1 MSARAIPTSRSFPS
15 RYTTV
20 AVATAGSFDWTAAN
34 IHNGIGTTSGMGVG
48 SEESG
53 GEVVAGMIA
62 SCWTAYYKLVHQ
74 RSGNA
79 SRVFGCYKL
88 PELLRVCGGGARLRA
103 LGTGRVSGLTPTI
116 PPIRAVGSLKLPDST
131 K

>member
-34 IHNGIGTTSGMGVG
+34 IHSGIGTTRGVGVG

-88 PELLRVCGGGARLRA
+88 PELLRVGGG
-103 LGTGRVSGLTPTI
+103 GRGYELSAPGAC
-116 PPIRAVGSLKLPDST
+116 RG
-131 K
+131 